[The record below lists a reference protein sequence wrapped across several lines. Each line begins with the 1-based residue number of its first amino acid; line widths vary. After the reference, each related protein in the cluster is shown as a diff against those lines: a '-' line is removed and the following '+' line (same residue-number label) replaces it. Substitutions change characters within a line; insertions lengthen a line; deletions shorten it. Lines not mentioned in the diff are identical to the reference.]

1 MTTIRRTSL
10 MASLLLGMVGTA
22 SLASGQYNNRR
33 TNPPPPPR
41 VYVAPPRPQ
50 PNNAPHAYVPP
61 PRSQPNNAPHA
72 YVPPPRSQPNN
83 ASHVNTPPPTNTP
96 QQVHQ
101 PPLAAGPNPTT
112 NYAAHPTTNT
122 PVAGAGSI
130 GTARS
135 DSGRVGTTPNSV
147 HGPTLSDPHMTTPSA
162 LGTNHTATPTVH
174 PPAVTAK
181 STLPVRP
188 AYTLPANSRTPQN
201 LGAPQKLDNSAS
213 KSVVQQVNTAR
224 SSMGGIN
231 SRPLPQG
238 NVTVHP
244 NGALTIEGSGG
255 RQYHVRQDGTVAGFE
270 SHGVKA
276 NFRPDGTI
284 SAVHTPNMNINYAAN
299 GVRRVET
306 VRPDHSALVSTGPHH
321 GYLQRTVVVN
331 NRTVVQRTYVVN
343 NTTYVRAY
351 STYAYRGVVLEHFV
365 PAVYYAPA
373 FYGWVYYPW
382 PRAVVYPWGF
392 YSATWYVNGGGYFT
406 PAPVYPTPTLW
417 LTDYSLAQTLGN
429 AYQDRPATA
438 APAGGIAAQS
448 TTPISPETKQLL
460 AAEVQEIVAAENK
473 AASDP
478 NPESNIAGDLP
489 DLVKH
494 KRSVYVV
501 ASNLDVTSES
511 GECGLTPGDIV
522 EMEAPLPQ
530 DALTA
535 DVRVMSSKRMDCPV
549 SSMISVSLEQLQ
561 EMHNDLRQKVDEGM
575 KVLQAGQG
583 SGVIPA
589 APSDA
594 IAPPPRPSYLADMA
608 PVSGEQVAA
617 MIANQQ
623 QVANATPKVI
633 QDEFGA

>member
-10 MASLLLGMVGTA
+10 MASLLLGMLGTV

-33 TNPPPPPR
+33 TNAPPPPRVYTPSPRMYAPPPR

-50 PNNAPHAYVPP
+50 PNNAPRAYAPLPP
-61 PRSQPNNAPHA
+61 NYAP
-72 YVPPPRSQPNN
+72 
-83 ASHVNTPPPTNTP
+83 HVNTPPPTNNP
-96 QQVHQ
+96 LQIHQ
-101 PPLAAGPNPTT
+101 PPPPAGPNPTT
-112 NYAAHPTTNT
+112 NYAAHPTTNA

-130 GTARS
+130 GTART
-135 DSGRVGTTPNSV
+135 DSGRVETTPNSV
-147 HGPTLSDPHMTTPSA
+147 HGPALSDLHMTSPSA
-162 LGTNHTATPTVH
+162 QGTNNTATVH
-174 PPAVTAK
+174 PPAVMAK
-181 STLPVRP
+181 STLPMRP
-188 AYTLPANSRTPQN
+188 AYTLPASSRTPQN
-201 LGAPQKLDNSAS
+201 FGAPQKLDNSAS
-213 KSVVQQVNTAR
+213 KSVVRQVNTAR
-224 SSMGGIN
+224 SSMSGIN
-231 SRPLPQG
+231 SRPLPEG

-244 NGALTIEGSGG
+244 NGALTIEASGG

-270 SHGVKA
+270 SPGVKA
-276 NFRPDGTI
+276 NFRRDGTI

-299 GVRRVET
+299 GVRRVES
-306 VRPDHSALVSTGPHH
+306 VRPDHSVLVSTGTHQ

-331 NRTVVQRTYVVN
+331 NRTIMQRTYVVN
-343 NTTYVRAY
+343 NTTYVRTY
-351 STYAYRGVVLEHFV
+351 SIYAYRGVVLEHFV

-429 AYQDRPATA
+429 AYQDRPATV

-448 TTPISPETKQLL
+448 TTPISPETKQLV
-460 AAEVQEIVAAENK
+460 AAQVQEIVAAENK
-473 AASDP
+473 SASDP
-478 NPESNIAGDLP
+478 SPESNIAGDLP

-494 KRSVYVV
+494 QRSVYVV
-501 ASNLDVTSES
+501 ASNLDVTTES

-594 IAPPPRPSYLADMA
+594 IAPPPRPSYLADTA

-623 QVANATPKVI
+623 QVADATPKVI
-633 QDEFGA
+633 QDEFGG